1 MQLLKLWKKWDTKKA
16 SKRVLNLHIT
26 FLDNDW
32 IAGVDQSENHD
43 EIENKNKKN
52 ENENENKPEM
62 YDVYEK

>member
-1 MQLLKLWKKWDTKKA
+1 
-16 SKRVLNLHIT
+16 
-26 FLDNDW
+26 LDNDW